1 MTLGRLLRRNLLYHW
16 RGNLAVFLGVAL
28 GTAVLTGALLVGDSL
43 RGSLRDL
50 TGDRLGWVDHA
61 LVSGRFIRQ
70 DVADQMAADA
80 AAERVSPAI
89 LLQGSASSA
98 HHPAVGR
105 VTILG
110 VDDRFWL
117 DGQAPI
123 NAAFWQ
129 QGEPDDP
136 DTPTVV
142 LNAALAHA
150 LGVGAGNK
158 IALHMQKVSALP
170 RETILGRSNPTDV
183 ESELRLTV
191 RAVLADPSPGSRF
204 SLNPMPEAPR
214 NAFVPLRVL
223 QEALRRQEGLTKVLP
238 DKPINAVF
246 VKGSQKDA
254 LQADLHQRLQLV
266 DWGLVVR
273 VPRRRL
279 RSEPSGYLSLESRQ
293 MFVEPVVLEAVRHAG
308 LTAAPTLVYLVNNIA
323 DERRQIAAAAGL
335 LTPTSVPLLQPVVAY
350 YGPLEVPY
358 SIVAAL
364 DPAQPPPL
372 GPFLPPEITQLHD
385 NQIVLMQWDGSPF
398 SKAGGTDAATL
409 TYFLPGEGGR
419 LRERTDRFEVAG
431 PALPLSGAAN
441 DPNLTP
447 QVAGITDRLTLDSWD
462 PPFPYD
468 KTRLRRSDESYWAQH
483 RTTPKAYVTL
493 AAGQKMWG
501 SRFGNLTSI
510 RIVPPLGK
518 DPAVVVN
525 ERLLQHLHP
534 EQGGLVFDEVRQRS
548 LEAAAGGTDFGALF
562 LSFSAFLI
570 LAALLLVGLLSRLNL
585 DRRAAEIGLL
595 LATGYRRR
603 TLAGLLLGE
612 GSLLALLGGLVGSAA
627 AVFYAQLLLEL
638 LSAWWPGGS
647 LDRSFLRVHVKPSSF
662 VIGYVAT
669 FIMSVLAIGWAL
681 LILRRIPPRAL
692 LGGETISPL
701 DSGSRPRS
709 PRWSLWVGGGAAV
722 GALGCLVAARWVS
735 VAEGRAMTFFS
746 SGFLLLVASLAGV
759 WAWMHGTRHGQVGP
773 RGPFALARLG
783 IRNAARHPLRS
794 LLATGLLASAAFL
807 VIAVESF
814 HRDPGRDFLDLHFG
828 SGGFAFLAE
837 SALPI
842 YKDLNDPAVRRAEL
856 HRPEGADDPLPDVT
870 FQPFRLRTG
879 DDASCLNL
887 YEPRRPRLLGVP
899 SSLIR
904 RGGFRFADTE
914 AQTSDDKANPWRLLD
929 QPVTEGDP
937 IPVIADANTV
947 EWILHSR
954 LGGVLTVPDEQGRPK
969 QLRIVGLLQDSIFQS
984 ELLVS
989 EANFLNLYPHHEG
1002 YNFFLV
1008 ATPPG
1013 EAERAQKVLAIGLAA
1028 RGLEVTS
1035 TQERLQSYLAVEN
1048 TYLAT
1053 FQALGGLGLILGAL
1067 GLAVVLLR
1075 TVWERRGELAL
1086 LRALGFRRAALN
1098 WLMLAENGFLLI
1110 LGLGIGAASALV
1122 AVAPHVLAGAGEVP
1136 WLRLLGLVVLVLV
1149 VGLSAGTIAVAT
1161 TLRAP
1166 LVPALRRE

>member
-28 GTAVLTGALLVGDSL
+28 GTAVLTGALLIGDSL

-50 TGDRLGWVDHA
+50 TADRLGWVDHA
-61 LVSGRFIRQ
+61 LVAGRFIRQ
-70 DVADQMAADA
+70 DVADQMAADNV
-80 AAERVSPAI
+80 AERVSPGI
-89 LLQGSASSA
+89 LLQGSASTP

-117 DGQAPI
+117 DGQVPVD
-123 NAAFWQ
+123 AAFWQ
-129 QGEPDDP
+129 QEEPDDP

-150 LGVGAGNK
+150 LGASAGDK
-158 IALHMQKVSALP
+158 IALHLQKVSALP

-183 ESELRLTV
+183 ESELQLTV
-191 RAVLADPSPGSRF
+191 RAVLADPSPGARF

-238 DKPINAVF
+238 DNPINAVF
-246 VKGSQKDA
+246 VKGGQKIA

-273 VPRRRL
+273 VPRRRP
-279 RSEPSGYLSLESRQ
+279 RSDRGSYLSLESRR
-293 MFVEPVVLEAVRHAG
+293 MFLEPVVLEAVRQAG

-323 DERRQIAAAAGL
+323 DERRQLAAAARL
-335 LTPTSVPLLQPVVAY
+335 LAPNPVPLLQPLAAY

-372 GPFLPPEITQLHD
+372 GPFLPPGITQLHD
-385 NQIVLMQWDGSPF
+385 NQIVLAEWDASPF
-398 SKAGGTDAATL
+398 NKAGGTDAVTL
-409 TYFLPGEGGR
+409 TYFLPGEEGR
-419 LRERTDRFEVAG
+419 LPEQTDRFQVAG
-431 PALPLSGAAN
+431 PALPLTGAAN

-447 QVAGITDRLTLDSWD
+447 QLAGITDRLTLDSWD

-510 RIVPPLGK
+510 RIVPPSGR
-518 DPAVVVN
+518 DPAAVVE
-525 ERLLQHLHP
+525 ERVLQHLRP
-534 EQGGLVFDEVRQRS
+534 EQGGLVFDDVRQRS
-548 LEAAAGGTDFGALF
+548 LEAAAGGTDFGVLF

-570 LAALLLVGLLSRLNL
+570 LATLLLVGLLSRLNL
-585 DRRAAEIGLL
+585 DRRAAELGLL
-595 LATGYRRR
+595 LATGYRRW

-627 AVFYAQLLLEL
+627 AVLYARLLLEL
-638 LSAWWPGGS
+638 LSALWPGGV
-647 LDRSFLRVHVKPSSF
+647 LDRSFLRVHVTPLSF
-662 VIGYVAT
+662 VVGYVAT
-669 FIMSVLAIGWAL
+669 FMMSVLAIGWAL

-692 LGGETISPL
+692 LAGETTAPL
-701 DSGSRPRS
+701 DSGIRRRS
-709 PRWSLWVGGGAAV
+709 PRWSLWVGGITAV
-722 GALGCLVAARWVS
+722 GALSCLVVARWVS
-735 VAEGRAMTFFS
+735 DAEGRAMTFFG
-746 SGFLLLVASLAGV
+746 SGFLLLIASLAGV
-759 WAWMHGTRHGQVGP
+759 WAWMHGTRHRQVGR
-773 RGPFALARLG
+773 RGGFALARLG
-783 IRNAARHPLRS
+783 IRNAARHPVRS

-814 HRDPGRDFLDLHFG
+814 HRHTGNDFLDPNSG
-828 SGGFAFLAE
+828 SGGFALLAE

-842 YKDLNDPAVRRAEL
+842 YKDLNGPAVRRAEL
-856 HRPEGADDPLPDVT
+856 HLSEGAYDPLPDVT
-870 FQPFRLRTG
+870 IQPFRLRTG

-887 YEPRRPRLLGVP
+887 YEPRQPRLLGVP
-899 SSLIR
+899 PSLIR
-904 RGGFRFADTE
+904 RGGFRFADSG
-914 AQTSDDKANPWRLLD
+914 AQTAEDKANPWRLLD
-929 QPVTEGDP
+929 QPVAEGDP
-937 IPVIADANTV
+937 IPVFADANTA
-947 EWILHSR
+947 EWILHSK
-954 LGGVLTVPDEQGRPK
+954 LGGVLTVPDEQGQPK
-969 QLRIVGLLQDSIFQS
+969 QLSLVGLLQDSIFQS

-989 EANFLNLYPHHEG
+989 EANFLKLYPHQEG

-1013 EAERAQKVLAIGLAA
+1013 DRDRVQNVLVTGLAA

-1075 TVWERRGELAL
+1075 SVWERRGELAL

-1110 LGLGIGAASALV
+1110 LGLGIGTATALV
-1122 AVAPHVLAGAGEVP
+1122 AVAPHLLAGPGEVP
-1136 WLRLLGLVVLVLV
+1136 WLRLLGFLALVLV
-1149 VGLSAGTIAVAT
+1149 VGLSAGAIAVAT